1 MVNLGLTKVDDAL
14 VAKHPVGFLFVF
26 MHFYYLCTLEDT
38 VPLHTWNK
46 PAAAHID
53 TFSIGKTEMCNKLRW
68 ELFLFVVSQG
78 LESYAACQ
86 SHAFMKGS
94 GTFVLGNTFIYLFIP
109 SHILKIRNISVHVQS
124 LTFSYLYI
132 LNAFIQILVGFE
144 PVRAA
149 VFMCNSEPQLL
160 SFFSA
165 LCWDF

>member
-14 VAKHPVGFLFVF
+14 VAKHPVGFVFVF
-26 MHFYYLCTLEDT
+26 MRFYYLCTLEDT

-53 TFSIGKTEMCNKLRW
+53 TFSIDTTEMCNKLRW

-94 GTFVLGNTFIYLFIP
+94 GTFVLGNTFIYLFIK
-109 SHILKIRNISVHVQS
+109 SHTLKIRNISVHV
-124 LTFSYLYI
+124 TIFD
-132 LNAFIQILVGFE
+132 F
-144 PVRAA
+144 
-149 VFMCNSEPQLL
+149 LL
-160 SFFSA
+160 FVHS
-165 LCWDF
+165 